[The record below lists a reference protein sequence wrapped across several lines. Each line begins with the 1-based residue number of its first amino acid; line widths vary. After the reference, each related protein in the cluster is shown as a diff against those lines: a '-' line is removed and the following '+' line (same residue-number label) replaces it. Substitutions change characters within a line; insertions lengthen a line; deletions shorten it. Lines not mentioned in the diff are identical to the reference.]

1 MTVADHRSGRRSVF
15 HWWPNKVSEPTASR
29 EPDPVLGDAWH
40 TDAAKRQ
47 PRQHRLL
54 FGSLALLA
62 TLAVIGAA
70 GLGLFLIERMEGE
83 ISVRAFEDVI
93 LSSGHWGVLASIGL
107 MVLHSFVPFPAELVA
122 LANGMLYGPFWGTV
136 ITWVGAMLG
145 AFLAFGL
152 ARAFGRPFVKA
163 VVARHAWQTLDD
175 WAGQHAALMVFLS
188 RFVPVISF
196 NLINYAAG
204 LTRIPWWTFAWT
216 TGVGILPV
224 TVVMAVMG
232 DQAGKMP
239 WHWWLALLAA
249 AGLGWL
255 LILRWLRY
263 RRTAGKGVPR
273 ARSAGSRDR
282 VSSRPEGATQTGP

>member
-1 MTVADHRSGRRSVF
+1 MTIASHRSGRRKVF
-15 HWWPNKVSEPTASR
+15 RSWPSKVIEPKASK
-29 EPDPVLGDAWH
+29 EPDAVLASAWR
-40 TDAAKRQ
+40 TDAPNRQ
-47 PRQHRLL
+47 PPQGRLL

-62 TLAVIGAA
+62 TLAVVGAA

-163 VVARHAWQTLDD
+163 VVARHAWRALDD
-175 WAGQHAALMVFLS
+175 WAGQHAALMGFLA
-188 RFVPVISF
+188 RFLPVISF

-224 TVVMAVMG
+224 TVVMAVG
-232 DQAGKMP
+232 GGENREKPQ
-239 WHWWLALLAA
+239 HW
-249 AGLGWL
+249 
-255 LILRWLRY
+255 
-263 RRTAGKGVPR
+263 GV
-273 ARSAGSRDR
+273 
-282 VSSRPEGATQTGP
+282 